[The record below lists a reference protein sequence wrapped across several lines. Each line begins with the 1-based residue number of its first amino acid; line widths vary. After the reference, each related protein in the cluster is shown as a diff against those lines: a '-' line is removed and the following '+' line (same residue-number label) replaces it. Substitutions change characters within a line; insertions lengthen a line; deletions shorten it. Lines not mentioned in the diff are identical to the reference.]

1 MSTALSAAKMY
12 APASIY
18 EVADHNSQ
26 LDMAELKS
34 GSVLATY

>member
-1 MSTALSAAKMY
+1 MSTALSDAKMY

-18 EVADHNSQ
+18 EEADHNSQ

-34 GSVLATY
+34 GSVLAAY